1 MGSQPERHEEEWL
14 HDTAVAPMRYEFQA
28 ELWRQSST
36 GAWHFVTL
44 PNDISDE
51 IDAFT
56 VSTLRGFG
64 SVRVRVT
71 VKSTT
76 WSTSIFPDL
85 KRGAYVL
92 PIKKQVRISC
102 EIFEGDE
109 VAVAI
114 VVTEQSRIL
123 LARLE
128 GFEPPTF

>member
-1 MGSQPERHEEEWL
+1 MSLSSKARSRKRNLSVGSQPERHEEEWL

-76 WSTSIFPDL
+76 WKPKHYSSDWM
-85 KRGAYVL
+85 
-92 PIKKQVRISC
+92 
-102 EIFEGDE
+102 
-109 VAVAI
+109 
-114 VVTEQSRIL
+114 
-123 LARLE
+123 
-128 GFEPPTF
+128 